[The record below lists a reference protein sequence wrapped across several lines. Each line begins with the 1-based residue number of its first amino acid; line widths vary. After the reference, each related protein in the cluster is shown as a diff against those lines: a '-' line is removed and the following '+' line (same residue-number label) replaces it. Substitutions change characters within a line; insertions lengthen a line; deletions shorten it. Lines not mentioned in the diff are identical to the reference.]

1 MKFSSGKNMKINQG
15 AQDSG
20 IPEIPGIVMG
30 FFFCQ
35 GIPEKPGNVMGFF
48 HNTINFF

>member
-1 MKFSSGKNMKINQG
+1 MHSAQG
-15 AQDSG
+15 SG

-30 FFFCQ
+30 FIISQ

-48 HNTINFF
+48 HQDQSSF